1 MPPTPKTTAKSKGKQ
16 PKITAHLTAS
26 QRRRARR
33 IAESSESESE
43 DDVRVARDTGNVDS
57 DNESVEEVAAPK
69 PRGRP
74 RKTPAQTVEP
84 IFDADKYPEQKFS
97 MYVSQAKTHVPIL
110 WFQQICDWL
119 DANVNVHDTSTE
131 RGAKDDWLHVQ
142 SVWGGNCLA
151 DAKIIARI
159 VGELKHVIGVRWG
172 DKSGVK
178 VQVKPLVVG
187 QTLER
192 MIGYVRKDRNL
203 VHFNNRNKGITE
215 QQIAEGIAEHESLTL
230 SYIDGKALLTKAN
243 VFMKAWQY
251 YMNYISPR
259 VVTFSTVLAEMLNSK
274 KYTFAAS
281 LLMNS
286 NGQMRRSAAEVY
298 WLLVLGREITEY
310 EVRHIIYLPKNG
322 FHGCE
327 YLPNDF
333 LAAPQHKSMFGESDD
348 DEVEGA
354 QEDGAPD
361 GAPGPS
367 GA

>member
-1 MPPTPKTTAKSKGKQ
+1 MRGDSAYKLKS
-16 PKITAHLTAS
+16 
-26 QRRRARR
+26 
-33 IAESSESESE
+33 
-43 DDVRVARDTGNVDS
+43 
-57 DNESVEEVAAPK
+57 
-69 PRGRP
+69 
-74 RKTPAQTVEP
+74 
-84 IFDADKYPEQKFS
+84 
-97 MYVSQAKTHVPIL
+97 
-110 WFQQICDWL
+110 
-119 DANVNVHDTSTE
+119 
-131 RGAKDDWLHVQ
+131 
-142 SVWGGNCLA
+142 
-151 DAKIIARI
+151 
-159 VGELKHVIGVRWG
+159 VIGVRWG

-178 VQVKPLVVG
+178 VQIKPLVTG
-187 QTLER
+187 QTLNR
-192 MIGYVRKDRNL
+192 MIGYVRKDRTL

-215 QQIAEGIAEHESLTL
+215 EHEIAEGIAEHESLSL
-230 SYIDGKALLTKAN
+230 SYVDGKALLTKAN
-243 VFMKAWQY
+243 LFLKAWQFC
-251 YMNYISPR
+251 MNYISPD
-259 VVTFSTVLAEMLNSK
+259 VVSFSTVLAKMLNTK
-274 KYTFAAS
+274 KYALAAS

-348 DEVEGA
+348 DEAEGA